1 MSEDQRGQGRSQMRG
16 EKGELGEEGV
26 LNGRQGMGTK
36 AEKAACF

>member
-1 MSEDQRGQGRSQMRG
+1 MSEDQRGQGRPETRG

-36 AEKAACF
+36 AENAACF